1 MGIISF
7 SIPSDLVFTFSK
19 KYDIKN
25 FVETGTFKGN
35 SSVWASNHFKNV
47 YTIEIDETIYNE
59 TKNRSDAGNNI
70 EFILGNSKDEIP
82 KVIEKLD
89 GPAIFWLDGH
99 WCVGAGG
106 KEMECPINDE
116 LIAISKRQDCVI
128 LIDDA
133 RCFLS
138 KLPPPH
144 NSEDWPRIDEIFAL
158 IKKYYPDYIV
168 TIAQDVIV
176 AVPSYMKKELDFYME
191 NNFYNFYGETNI
203 INKYSI
209 YKLLKIKL
217 RSLFN

>member
-99 WCVGAGG
+99 WCVGAVSGACLAGG
-106 KEMECPINDE
+106 QSDPRGHASVRPRGVGAYPRHSGHHVAGYFCVKE
-116 LIAISKRQDCVI
+116 
-128 LIDDA
+128 
-133 RCFLS
+133 
-138 KLPPPH
+138 
-144 NSEDWPRIDEIFAL
+144 
-158 IKKYYPDYIV
+158 
-168 TIAQDVIV
+168 
-176 AVPSYMKKELDFYME
+176 
-191 NNFYNFYGETNI
+191 
-203 INKYSI
+203 
-209 YKLLKIKL
+209 
-217 RSLFN
+217 SLFRRRSGRTKSCESGCGLSAGCTRGCSWCLAFRGC